1 MRSLKAFVCILLL
14 IASVYTGYKFTIPY
28 YRYFSLKAE
37 AKAVARLNYN
47 DAERYRTL
55 VYEEA
60 RSLEIPIKPSDIYVS
75 VSDRRVRI
83 ATAWS
88 DEVDLAGYYKV
99 PLDFEIDVEE

>member
-1 MRSLKAFVCILLL
+1 MRNLKALLCILILFV
-14 IASVYTGYKFTIPY
+14 SVYTGYEFTLPY

-37 AKAVARLNYN
+37 TKAIARLSYN
-47 DAERYRTL
+47 NPERYRTL

-60 RSLEIPIKPSDIYVS
+60 RSLDIPIKPSDIFVS

-88 DEVDLAGYYKV
+88 EVVDLAGYYRV